1 MKKNLLALSAV
12 VLLAAPLSTARA
24 DLVFNGL
31 VDLGGTGLGAVNT
44 ILTIANSPTELGCV
58 SWNGTTTVLGA
69 TLGGTG
75 QCTGTGD
82 QNGLNSTQ
90 LLSTTGVTTG
100 SNFAILFNP
109 AEPGNDQT
117 LTLNTLIATFY
128 NNAGAVVF
136 TAQVPASGQNKTF
149 NAADQGTGNTGFEF
163 ILTPTEAAALQAVIT
178 ALGTSNIHVGLSS
191 TLGSP
196 ISSDGAHETFFVF
209 NSGIATVTPE
219 PSTTVLMATGLFG
232 LVGFVRRRRSR

>member
-1 MKKNLLALSAV
+1 MKKNLLTLSAAA
-12 VLLAAPLSTARA
+12 LLAAPFGVARA

-44 ILTIANSPTELGCV
+44 VLTIANSPTELGCV

-69 TLGGTG
+69 TLAGTG
-75 QCTGTGD
+75 QCTGAGD

-90 LLSTTGVTTG
+90 LLSATGVTTG
-100 SNFAILFNP
+100 ANYAILFNP

-117 LTLNTLIATFY
+117 VTLNTLVATFY
-128 NNAGAVVF
+128 NNAGTLIFSAPLHV
-136 TAQVPASGQNKTF
+136 ANQTF

-163 ILTPTEAAALQAVIT
+163 ILSPTEAATLQGFIT
-178 ALGTSNIHVGLSS
+178 ALGTSNIHVGLVS
-191 TLGSP
+191 TLGVP
-196 ISSDGAHETFFVF
+196 ASSDGAHETFFVF

-232 LVGFVRRRRSR
+232 LVGFVRRRRSW

>member
-12 VLLAAPLSTARA
+12 ALLAAPLSAARA
-24 DLVFNGL
+24 DLVFAGIA
-31 VDLGGTGLGAVNT
+31 DLGGTGLGAVNT

-69 TLGGTG
+69 TVSGTG

-90 LLSTTGVTTG
+90 LLSATGVTTG
-100 SNFAILFNP
+100 SNFALLFNP
-109 AEPGNDQT
+109 AEPGNDQRV
-117 LTLNTLIATFY
+117 TLNTLVALFY
-128 NNAGAVVF
+128 NNAGTLIFSAQL
-136 TAQVPASGQNKTF
+136 QVPNQTF

-163 ILTPTEAAALQAVIT
+163 ILTPTEAATLQGFIT
-178 ALGTSNIHVGLSS
+178 ALGTSNIHVGLAS
-191 TLGSP
+191 TLGVP
-196 ISSDGAHETFFVF
+196 FSSDGAHETFFAF
-209 NSGIATVTPE
+209 NSGIATITPE